1 MLIHKQTV
9 QDTNRRDIMTQTLIK
24 NLLEALAVGDS
35 FAKATEFASREQIK
49 ATYLSIDTLL
59 HPNESLAHKDMDYA
73 QVTDDTEQNLFLL
86 QDYCKFAHITPEIAA
101 FSLVR
106 WYDESVSPEKYIGP
120 SSRKAILAIKDGTA
134 IEAAGT
140 SGTSCGGIMRVPAP
154 FLCSTDL
161 VSLHQNII
169 STLLPTHNNNI
180 AMEAAM
186 GYGYALF
193 AISISQTIE
202 DIIQAAIVGC
212 DIGRRINAQD
222 LDLSCYPS
230 CKARIPVLLD
240 YIKQCQSDDEL
251 LDFLFYVFGTTISSC
266 DVFIAS
272 LALFL
277 WCKQNVYKAIRMA
290 AMLGGDTDTIGC
302 LAAVLCCCY
311 AKGHNIPQS
320 IVDTVVTVN
329 QLDLDDLSHQIVRYR
344 TRITQ

>member
-1 MLIHKQTV
+1 
-9 QDTNRRDIMTQTLIK
+9 MTQTLIK
-24 NLLEALAVGDS
+24 NILEALAVGDS

-49 ATYLSIDTLL
+49 ATYQSIDTLL
-59 HPNESLAHKDMDYA
+59 HPNEALAHKDMEYA

-86 QDYCKFAHITPEIAA
+86 QDYCKFSRITPEIAA

-106 WYDESVSPEKYIGP
+106 WYDESGNPEKYIGP
-120 SSRKAILAIKDGTA
+120 SSRKAILAIKEGIA

-169 STLLPTHNNNI
+169 STLLPTHNNNL

-193 AISISQTIE
+193 AISINHSIE
-202 DIIQAAIVGC
+202 DVVQSAIVGC

-222 LDLSCYPS
+222 MDLSCSPS

-240 YIKQCQSDDEL
+240 YILQFHSDEEL

-277 WCKQNVYKAIRMA
+277 WCKHDVYKAIRMS

-311 AKGHNIPQS
+311 AKGHNIPES
-320 IVDTVVTVN
+320 IVSTVVTVN
-329 QLDLDDLSHQIVRYR
+329 QLDLEDLSHQIDRYR
-344 TRITQ
+344 SLMTQ